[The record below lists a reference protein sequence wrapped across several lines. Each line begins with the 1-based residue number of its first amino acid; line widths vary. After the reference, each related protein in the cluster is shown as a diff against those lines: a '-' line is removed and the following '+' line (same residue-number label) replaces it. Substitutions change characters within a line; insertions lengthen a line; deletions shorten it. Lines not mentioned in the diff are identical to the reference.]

1 MGERE
6 NESAEV
12 TIVYRLKLAAVM
24 LLAASAAIALRVS
37 VSVCVWVGVRERERE
52 SGNEFYYLSYVCVC
66 VCVRACIAC
75 VVSHEKR
82 GTGHCIFR
90 AQTGNELR
98 VSLDSI
104 SINCSIVRLFDSI
117 TRSSVRR
124 ARFTEEVYGSNERT
138 RLLALLYI
146 LIEMAKRRAHTHTE
160 RDGRTHTHIHT
171 YTESHMQSSL
181 FVRLFE
187 LREIFARR
195 STALGTRQQT
205 ERVCMI

>member
-1 MGERE
+1 MC
-6 NESAEV
+6 AC
-12 TIVYRLKLAAVM
+12 A
-24 LLAASAAIALRVS
+24 
-37 VSVCVWVGVRERERE
+37 
-52 SGNEFYYLSYVCVC
+52 
-66 VCVRACIAC
+66 CVRACIAC

-90 AQTGNELR
+90 AHTGNELR

-146 LIEMAKRRAHTHTE
+146 LIEMAKRRAHTYTQREMGVH
-160 RDGRTHTHIHT
+160 THTHIH
-171 YTESHMQSSL
+171 
-181 FVRLFE
+181 
-187 LREIFARR
+187 
-195 STALGTRQQT
+195 
-205 ERVCMI
+205 RVAYAI